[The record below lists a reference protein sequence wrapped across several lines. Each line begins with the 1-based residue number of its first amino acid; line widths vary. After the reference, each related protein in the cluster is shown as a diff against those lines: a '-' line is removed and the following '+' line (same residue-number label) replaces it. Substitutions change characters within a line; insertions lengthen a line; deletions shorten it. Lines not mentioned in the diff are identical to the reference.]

1 MDVKREKKYLW
12 NPLLRKGW
20 RVDEEFEVS
29 KGSKEG
35 NKNEWIERRKS
46 RRRWK
51 TLKIMGPYSIQNL

>member
-1 MDVKREKKYLW
+1 MKI
-12 NPLLRKGW
+12 
-20 RVDEEFEVS
+20 EEFEVS